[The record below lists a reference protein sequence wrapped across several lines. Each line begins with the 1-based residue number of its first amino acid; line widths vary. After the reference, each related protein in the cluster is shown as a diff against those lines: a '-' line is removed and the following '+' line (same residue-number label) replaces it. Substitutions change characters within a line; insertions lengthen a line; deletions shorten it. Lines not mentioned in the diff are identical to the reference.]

1 MAIISRCPLQW
12 RVWCKTRS
20 KNWWKAVSEG
30 KFGSEWWKE
39 NLRMEKATFDIICRE
54 IRPYIEKEVG
64 TT

>member
-1 MAIISRCPLQW
+1 MTIISGSPSQW
-12 RVWCKTRS
+12 QVWCKTLS
-20 KNWWKAVSEG
+20 KNWWKAMSGG

-39 NLRMEKATFDIICRE
+39 NLRMEKAMFDIICRE

>member
-1 MAIISRCPLQW
+1 MSG
-12 RVWCKTRS
+12 
-20 KNWWKAVSEG
+20 G

-39 NLRMEKATFDIICRE
+39 NLRMEKATFDIICHE